1 MKFYRNVM
9 FMIQRAGYA
18 TKATNITRSTPQRL
32 RWTTKESDLLMQLV
46 DKYGKHWAH
55 LETFFESRSAS
66 MLSGRYHYLEK
77 KGTRSWNDKNKC

>member
-1 MKFYRNVM
+1 
-9 FMIQRAGYA
+9 MIQRAGYA
-18 TKATNITRSTPQRL
+18 TQATNATRSTPQRL

-55 LETFFESRSAS
+55 LETFFDGRSAS

-77 KGTRSWNDKNKC
+77 KGTRSLWNDKNKC